1 MKDPRRNSG
10 TVYISFQKSRRSCWL
25 SIQLISGCAFLLTMM
40 PERGI
45 FENKS
50 FRGRRTSANKLADAD
65 ERPGPPATNGGIFK
79 AGAENL
85 GGEEAPVFF
94 SFPKA
99 FRNWQTI
106 ARFDSCSLRRHAVGL
121 RRALGEVTA
130 LSTRVT
136 LPEVHPMCDSIAL
149 PFGAT
154 AGRLR

>member
-50 FRGRRTSANKLADAD
+50 FRGRRTSANKLADID

-85 GGEEAPVFF
+85 GGEKAPVFLLF
-94 SFPKA
+94 VKPFAIGVAVEPLSWFPLGGWS
-99 FRNWQTI
+99 RPR
-106 ARFDSCSLRRHAVGL
+106 AR
-121 RRALGEVTA
+121 
-130 LSTRVT
+130 
-136 LPEVHPMCDSIAL
+136 
-149 PFGAT
+149 
-154 AGRLR
+154 